1 MQDFFAIDHAARA
14 RDWLIDT
21 ALPFWGTTGFDAKT
35 GGFHERCSLD
45 GTPID
50 DTSRRLMVQARQI
63 FVFSHAHVLGW
74 SPHALELAAR
84 GVEHIL
90 QRYHRA
96 DGRPGFVFSLT
107 PSGDV
112 ADGRRNTYG
121 HAFVLLAL
129 AWYARAAGDA
139 QALAAARAVVDF
151 IEAEFGDGHDA
162 FVDDVPRS
170 DMLKRQNP
178 HMHLLEGFLALYE
191 TTRDPAVLKR
201 ADRIVELCRS
211 RFCNDTTGVLHEY
224 FADDW
229 RSAPNEQGRIWEPG
243 HHYEWS
249 WLLHAHARLTGTR
262 PAPEARALFERAR
275 ANGFSA
281 DGRIYDEVRDDN
293 LVLKSST
300 RAWPLTEA
308 VKAGVVRSEH
318 GDPDGRKLAESALA
332 TLMDRFMARP
342 WRAGWIDHLDAAG
355 NPMVDYAPASTL
367 YHVYLAIAEAN
378 RTPQRA
384 AD

>member
-45 GTPID
+45 ALRSTTP
-50 DTSRRLMVQARQI
+50 RRGPGAANFRVQPR
-63 FVFSHAHVLGW
+63 HVLRMAT
-74 SPHALELAAR
+74 HALELAAR

-129 AWYARAAGDA
+129 AWYAGAAGGCPGA
-139 QALAAARAVVDF
+139 AAARAVVDF

-162 FVDDVPRS
+162 FVDDVPRVGHAQPS
-170 DMLKRQNP
+170 NP

-191 TTRDPAVLKR
+191 TTRDR
-201 ADRIVELCRS
+201 LC
-211 RFCNDTTGVLHEY
+211 
-224 FADDW
+224 
-229 RSAPNEQGRIWEPG
+229 
-243 HHYEWS
+243 
-249 WLLHAHARLTGTR
+249 
-262 PAPEARALFERAR
+262 
-275 ANGFSA
+275 
-281 DGRIYDEVRDDN
+281 
-293 LVLKSST
+293 
-300 RAWPLTEA
+300 
-308 VKAGVVRSEH
+308 
-318 GDPDGRKLAESALA
+318 
-332 TLMDRFMARP
+332 
-342 WRAGWIDHLDAAG
+342 
-355 NPMVDYAPASTL
+355 
-367 YHVYLAIAEAN
+367 
-378 RTPQRA
+378 
-384 AD
+384 